1 MVNAEVLQRI
11 CTFLIDNPEE
21 LARFFR
27 NAKGGKLG
35 VPLAALR
42 WAAGEANSRGFP
54 AAIELEAAPPGLQ
67 IKADVEL
74 KGTPVRVRARVEIV
88 DLRVMPG
95 EFRVELRVSGVA
107 LELLDESVSPISVLI
122 KSGALDL
129 SKIGNLIAV
138 LPKRPAFLVEA
149 QGDRI
154 VLDLMR
160 HPVLGHPLAEK
171 LLTAVTPLV
180 TVTGV
185 ASDEDHLDLKFALL
199 KQGLSGAVAH
209 WRSLYDAMKRR

>member
-1 MVNAEVLQRI
+1 MVNSEVLQRI
-11 CTFLIDNPEE
+11 CTFLIEHPDE
-21 LARFFR
+21 LVRIVR
-27 NAKGGKLG
+27 NAKGLKFG

-42 WAAGEANSRGFP
+42 WAANEANSRGFP
-54 AAIELEAAPPGLQ
+54 AALEIEAAPPGLQ

-74 KGTPVRVRARVEIV
+74 KGTPVRVRAQVSII
-88 DLRVMPG
+88 DLRIMPG
-95 EFRVELRVSGVA
+95 EFRVELRVSGVT
-107 LELLDESVSPISVLI
+107 LDLLDDSVSPISMLI

-138 LPKRPAFLVEA
+138 LPRRPAFLVEA

-160 HPVLGHPLAEK
+160 HPLLGRPLVEG
-171 LLTAVTPLV
+171 LLAAVTPLI

-185 ASDEDHLDLKFALL
+185 ASDRDHLDLKFGLL
-199 KQGLSGAVAH
+199 RQGLGGAVAH
-209 WRSLYDAMKRR
+209 WRALIEALKQR

>member
-11 CTFLIDNPEE
+11 CTFLIENPDE
-21 LARFFR
+21 LVRVAR
-27 NAKGGKLG
+27 NAKGLKFGL
-35 VPLAALR
+35 PLAALR
-42 WAAGEANSRGFP
+42 WVATEASLRGFP
-54 AAIELEAAPPGLQ
+54 AAIEVEAAPPGLQ

-74 KGTPVRVRARVEIV
+74 KGTPVRVRAQVSII
-88 DLRVMPG
+88 DLRIMPG
-95 EFRVELRVSGVA
+95 EFRVELRVTGVA
-107 LELLDESVSPISVLI
+107 LELLDDSVSPISMLI

-154 VLDLMR
+154 VLDFMR
-160 HPVLGHPLAEK
+160 HPVFGRPLVEA
-171 LLTAVTPLV
+171 LLTAITPLI

-185 ASDEDHLDLKFALL
+185 ASDSDHIDLKFGVLR
-199 KQGLSGAVAH
+199 QGLSGAVAH
-209 WRSLYDAMKRR
+209 WRSLFEALKQR

>member
-1 MVNAEVLQRI
+1 MVNSEVLQRI
-11 CTFLIDNPEE
+11 CAFLIDNPDE
-21 LARFFR
+21 LVRILR
-27 NAKGGKLG
+27 NARGLKFGL
-35 VPLAALR
+35 PLAALR
-42 WAAGEANSRGFP
+42 WAASAANSRGFP
-54 AAIELEAAPPGLQ
+54 ADIAIEAAPPGLQ
-67 IKADVEL
+67 IRADVEL
-74 KGTPVRVRARVEIV
+74 KGTPVRVRAHVSII
-88 DLRVMPG
+88 DLRIMPG
-95 EFRVELRVSGVA
+95 EFRVELRVTGVA

-160 HPVLGHPLAEK
+160 HPALGRPLVES
-171 LLTAVTPLV
+171 LLTAITPLI

-185 ASDEDHLDLKFALL
+185 ASDQDHLDVKFGVL

-209 WRSLYDAMKRR
+209 WRSLLEGLKQR

>member
-35 VPLAALR
+35 LPLAALR
-42 WAAGEANSRGFP
+42 WAASEANSRGFP
-54 AAIELEAAPPGLQ
+54 AAIEVEAAPPGLQ

-74 KGTPVRVRARVEIV
+74 KGTPVRVRGRVEIV
-88 DLRVMPG
+88 DLRIMPG
-95 EFRVELRVSGVA
+95 EFRVELRVSGVT
-107 LELLDESVSPISVLI
+107 LELLDDSVSPISVLI

-129 SKIGNLIAV
+129 SKIGNLVAV
-138 LPKRPAFLVEA
+138 LPKRPAFLVDA

-160 HPVLGHPLAEK
+160 HPVLGHPLVEK

-185 ASDEDHLDLKFALL
+185 ASDADHLDLKFALL
-199 KQGLSGAVAH
+199 KQGLSGAVSH
-209 WRSLYDAMKRR
+209 WRSLFDALKHR